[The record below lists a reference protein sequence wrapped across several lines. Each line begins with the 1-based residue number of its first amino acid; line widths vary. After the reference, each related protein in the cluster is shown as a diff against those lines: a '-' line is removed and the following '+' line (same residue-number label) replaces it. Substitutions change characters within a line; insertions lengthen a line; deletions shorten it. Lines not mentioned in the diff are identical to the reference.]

1 MTRPVAGAV
10 LTVML
15 LGVTTAEADEVK
27 GTVTAVS
34 TTKSTITLTVDGK
47 AKTYPVAKDAS
58 FTTATR
64 VAGKKKGKTTGKTT
78 ERVTPIDGGLAGIK
92 TGASV
97 TVLTETIDDKESV
110 TSVKVSG
117 GTAASLKKKK
127 KKKE

>member
-64 VAGKKKGKTTGKTT
+64 VAGKKKGKTT

-117 GTAASLKKKK
+117 GTAANVKKKK